1 MTISTRSLLAG
12 VALVPIV
19 SAVFA
24 TAASAQAARDFD
36 IAAGPLEGAL
46 VAYARQ
52 ADVQLLYTADLVAG
66 LRTSGVSGRHAPD
79 AALDRLLTGSGV
91 AWSRS
96 RPGVV
101 VLRRAAGGQ
110 ASVAETVV
118 LDEVVVTGTLIRG
131 PGDTPSPVVT
141 LSAAQMDRAGQGSVA
156 EALQSLP
163 QNFSGTATPTTFLT
177 TSDVGGT
184 NTTLSTGVDLRGLG
198 PDSTLV
204 LLNGRRLA
212 GTGSRGEFSDISALP
227 NAAVERV
234 DVLLDGASALYGSD
248 GVGGVVN
255 VILRR
260 EFDGQESR
268 VRVGAARGGAEE
280 LMVSHLAGH
289 RWASGSALLSY
300 EYRDQQAL
308 SGSDRAYTAT
318 GDLRPFGGSDRR
330 DIFSSPGNLVVFDPV
345 AAGYVATHA
354 IRPTRGSA
362 AGSPADFVAGEGNLA
377 NRREGIDIIP
387 AQERQS
393 AYARVRQDFGDRLEV
408 SADARFTQ
416 RDFAFANLAPAEIL
430 TVTAANPHFVSP
442 TGAASHQM
450 AYNFAN
456 DLDPTQVTGRSRS
469 LGATAGF
476 ELTLPGDWSLSGY
489 GAWAEERSNVTTPR
503 LHYRYLYEALGLLPD
518 IPATSYTPSRDG
530 YFNPFGTG
538 GLNGPLITDLIGS
551 GYSTSR
557 HRGRV
562 SSLNLLADGTVWT
575 LPGGDLKLA
584 VGAQFRREAFER
596 STENYVSTLTPTI
609 TAIPEQGRDI
619 AAVFAEARI
628 PIIGPDNARPFI
640 RSFELSL
647 AVRSEDYEDFG
658 ATTNPKVGLIWSPA
672 ESLSVKASWGTSF
685 RAPSLNELN
694 EAVVIGATATT
705 EAGVEKLAVIQL
717 GGNPDLS
724 PETAETL
731 TVGFDYAPSPDWRI
745 GASFFDVRFEDR
757 IGRPI
762 VENVDNALVDPN
774 LSAFVTRV
782 NPAVPGDLA
791 AINTLINDPRFV
803 PPGLYPATAYS
814 AIFDGRWLN
823 TGELR
828 VRGVD
833 LSGSRTFEVGAHRID
848 LEASAS
854 WLLEYS
860 RKLTPDASQEKLL
873 GIAGYPVDLRL
884 RSSAAW
890 TRGAWSGRLGVNYIG
905 DYRDPL
911 GPRIDSWVTADV
923 NLQWTPERLFG
934 REGVQLAL
942 NVRNVFDEDPPF
954 YNGATGDGYDAAQ
967 ADPLGRV
974 ISLQLTQRW

>member
-19 SAVFA
+19 SAAFA
-24 TAASAQAARDFD
+24 TAASAQAARDFS
-36 IAAGPLEGAL
+36 IAAGPMDGAL

-52 ADVQLLYTADLVAG
+52 ADVQLLYTAELVAG
-66 LRTSGVSGRHAPD
+66 LQTPGVSGRHAPD
-79 AALDRLLTGSGV
+79 AALDRLLTGTGV
-91 AWSRS
+91 TWSRS

-101 VLRRAAGGQ
+101 VLRRAAAGQ
-110 ASVAETVV
+110 ASIAEAVE
-118 LDEVVVTGTLIRG
+118 LEEVVVTGTLIRG

-141 LSAAQMDRAGQGSVA
+141 LSASQMDRAGQGSVA
-156 EALQSLP
+156 EALQALP

-177 TSDVGGT
+177 ASDLGGT

-204 LLNGRRLA
+204 LVNGRRLA
-212 GTGSRGEFSDISALP
+212 GTGSRGEFTDLSALP

-234 DVLLDGASALYGSD
+234 DILLDGASALYGSD
-248 GVGGVVN
+248 AVGGVVN

-268 VRVGAARGGAEE
+268 IRVGAARGGAEE
-280 LMVSHLAGH
+280 LMVSHLAGR
-289 RWASGSALLSY
+289 RWSSGSALLTY
-300 EYRDQQAL
+300 EYRDQDAL
-308 SGSDRAYTAT
+308 SGSDRPYTAT

-330 DIFSSPGNLVVFDPV
+330 DIFSSPGNLVVFDPI

-354 IRPTRGSA
+354 IRPTSGSTA
-362 AGSPADFVAGEGNLA
+362 RTPADFVAGAANLA
-377 NRREGIDIIP
+377 NRREGVDIVP
-387 AQERQS
+387 EQQRQS
-393 AYARVRQDFGDRLEV
+393 AYARVRQDLGDRLEL
-408 SADARFTQ
+408 SADLRFTQ

-442 TGAASHQM
+442 TGAAFHQM
-450 AYNFAN
+450 AYNFGN
-456 DLDPTQVTGRSRS
+456 DLDPEEVAGRSRS
-469 LGATAGF
+469 LGVTAGF
-476 ELTLPGDWSLSGY
+476 DLALPGDWSLSGY
-489 GAWAEERSNVTTPR
+489 GAWAEERSHVTTPR

-518 IPATSYTPSRDG
+518 NPATSYSPSRDG

-538 GLNGPLITDLIGS
+538 GLNAPLITDLIGS

-557 HRGRV
+557 HQGRV
-562 SSLNLLADGTVWT
+562 SSINLVADGTVWS
-575 LPGGDLKLA
+575 LPGGDVKLA
-584 VGAQFRREAFER
+584 VGAQFRRESFER
-596 STENYVSTLTPTI
+596 STENYFSTLTPTT
-609 TAIPEQGRDI
+609 TAIPEQVRDI
-619 AAVFAEARI
+619 GALFAEARI
-628 PIIGPDNARPFI
+628 PFVGPDNARPFL
-640 RSFELSL
+640 RRLELSL
-647 AVRSEDYEDFG
+647 AVRAEDYEDFG
-658 ATTNPKVGLIWSPA
+658 ATTNPKVGLVWSPV
-672 ESLSVKASWGTSF
+672 EDLSFKASWGTSF

-705 EAGVEKLAVIQL
+705 EGGVEKLAVIQL
-717 GGNPDLS
+717 GGNPDLG
-724 PETAETL
+724 PETAETF
-731 TVGFDYAPSPDWRI
+731 TAGFEFAPSGDWRI

-762 VENVDNALVDPN
+762 VENIDNALVDPN

-782 NPAVPGDLA
+782 DPAVPGDLA
-791 AINTLINDPRFV
+791 AINVLINDPRFV

-828 VRGVD
+828 VQGVD
-833 LSGSRTFEVGAHRID
+833 LSAGRTFEVGANRID
-848 LEASAS
+848 LDATAS

-860 RKLTPDASQEKLL
+860 RKLTPQATQEKLL
-873 GIAGYPVDLRL
+873 DVAGYPVDLRL
-884 RSSAAW
+884 RTSATL
-890 TRGAWSGRLGVNYIG
+890 TRGAWSGRLGLNYVD

-911 GPRIDSWVTADV
+911 GPKIDSWFTADA
-923 NLQWTPERLFG
+923 NLQWAPESLFG
-934 REGVQLAL
+934 REGFQLAL
-942 NVRNVFDEDPPF
+942 NVRNLFDEDPPF
-954 YNGATGDGYDAAQ
+954 YTGATGDGYDAGQ